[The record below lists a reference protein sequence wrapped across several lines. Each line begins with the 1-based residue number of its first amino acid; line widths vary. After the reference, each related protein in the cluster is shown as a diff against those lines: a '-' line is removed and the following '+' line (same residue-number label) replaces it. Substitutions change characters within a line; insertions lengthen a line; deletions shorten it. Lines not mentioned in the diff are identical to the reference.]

1 MAPHDPL
8 KTPTTPLSICPPWSL
23 AQLLER
29 MGGTSFQ
36 ARNLS
41 RAASLWEE
49 MLKGETFI
57 FFGLA
62 GAMVPAGLRPVIA
75 YLIQNRLI
83 DCLVSTGANLFHD
96 LHESL
101 GFYHFQSQPGHDE
114 DLRQAGLNRVYDTLL
129 RAGELEQGEDFVA
142 RFSARL
148 PPEKPVGT
156 REYLRLLGKELSSQA
171 GAEGILAS
179 AYKNGVSIFCPAL
192 ADSVLGTALAIARI
206 KYGCELKWDLAQDV
220 LDTIQL
226 CARAPATGVVL
237 VGGGTPK
244 NFIQQA
250 SLCVGLFGQP
260 VRGHKYAVQITTD
273 SPQWG
278 GLSGCTFEE
287 ARSWGKVA
295 KGARTVTVYADA
307 TIALPLIVSALAE
320 RCQAI
325 LPRKGLAVP
334 LG

>member
-1 MAPHDPL
+1 MASHEPL

-41 RAASLWEE
+41 RASRLWEE

-62 GAMVPAGLRPVIA
+62 GAMVPAGMRPVIA

-101 GFYHFQSQPGHDE
+101 GFYHFQGQPGHDE

-129 RAGELEQGEDFVA
+129 RAGELEQGEDFIA

-156 REYLRLLGKELSSQA
+156 REYLHLLGKELSSQA

-179 AYKNGVSIFCPAL
+179 AYKNGVPIFCPAL
-192 ADSVLGTALAIARI
+192 ADSVFGTALAAARI

-220 LDTIQL
+220 LDMIQL
-226 CARAPATGVVL
+226 CAQAPATGVVI

-250 SLCVGLFGQP
+250 SLCVGLFGQV

-325 LPRKGLAVP
+325 LPRKGLDITLV
-334 LG
+334 

>member
-1 MAPHDPL
+1 
-8 KTPTTPLSICPPWSL
+8 
-23 AQLLER
+23 

-36 ARNLS
+36 ARNLT
-41 RAASLWEE
+41 RAARLWEE
-49 MLKGETFI
+49 MLKGKTFI
-57 FFGLA
+57 FFGLS
-62 GAMVPAGLRPVIA
+62 GAMVPAGLRPVIT

-101 GFYHFQSQPGHDE
+101 GFCHFQCQPGDDE
-114 DLRQAGLNRVYDTLL
+114 DLRQAGLDRVYDTVL
-129 RAGELEQGEDFVA
+129 RAGELEQGEDFIA
-142 RFSARL
+142 RFSASL
-148 PPEKPVGT
+148 PPERPVGT
-156 REYLRLLGKELSSQA
+156 REYLHLLGKELSSRA

-179 AYKNGVSIFCPAL
+179 AYKNGVPVFCPAL
-192 ADSVLGTALAIARI
+192 ADSVYGTALAAARL

-220 LDTIQL
+220 LDMVQF

-244 NFIQQA
+244 NFIQQS
-250 SLCVGLFGQP
+250 SLVVGLFGQA

-287 ARSWGKVA
+287 ARSWGKIA
-295 KGARTVTVYADA
+295 KGAGTATVYADA
-307 TIALPLIVSALAE
+307 TIALPLIVSTLAE

-325 LPRKGLAVP
+325 LPRKGLAIP
-334 LG
+334 PG

>member
-1 MAPHDPL
+1 MASHEPL

-36 ARNLS
+36 ARNLH
-41 RAASLWEE
+41 RASSLWEE

-62 GAMVPAGLRPVIA
+62 GAMVPAGMRPVIA

-101 GFYHFQSQPGHDE
+101 GFYHFQGQPGHDE

-129 RAGELEQGEDFVA
+129 RAGELEQGEDFIA

-156 REYLRLLGKELSSQA
+156 REYLHLLGKELSSQA
-171 GAEGILAS
+171 RAEGILAS
-179 AYKNGVSIFCPAL
+179 AYKNGVPIFCPAL
-192 ADSVLGTALAIARI
+192 ADSVFGTALAAARI

-220 LDTIQL
+220 LDIIQL
-226 CARAPATGVVL
+226 CAQAPATGVVL

-250 SLCVGLFGQP
+250 PLCVGLFGQA

-325 LPRKGLAVP
+325 LPRKGLDITLV
-334 LG
+334 

>member
-1 MAPHDPL
+1 MASREPL
-8 KTPTTPLSICPPWSL
+8 RTPTTPLSICPPWSL

-36 ARNLS
+36 ARNLH
-41 RAASLWEE
+41 RATRLWEE
-49 MLKGETFI
+49 MLKGETLI

-62 GAMVPAGLRPVIA
+62 GAMVPAGLRPVIT
-75 YLIQNRLI
+75 YLIKNRLI
-83 DCLVSTGANLFHD
+83 DCVVSTGANLFHD

-101 GFYHFQSQPGHDE
+101 GFCHFQGEPGHDE
-114 DLRQAGLNRVYDTLL
+114 DLRQAEINRIYDTLL
-129 RAGELEQGEDFVA
+129 RAGELEQGEDFIA
-142 RFSARL
+142 RFSSRL
-148 PPEKPVGT
+148 PPENSVST
-156 REYLRLLGKELSSQA
+156 REYLHLLGKELSSGA
-171 GAEGILAS
+171 KAEGILVS
-179 AYKNGVSIFCPAL
+179 AYKNGVPIFCPAL
-192 ADSVLGTALAIARI
+192 ADSVFGTALAGARV
-206 KYGCELKWDLAQDV
+206 KYGCELRWDLAQDV
-220 LDTIQL
+220 LDMIQL

-250 SLCVGLFGQP
+250 PLCVGLLGQA

-287 ARSWGKVA
+287 ARSWGKIA
-295 KGARTVTVYADA
+295 KGAGTVAVYADA
-307 TIALPLIVSALAE
+307 TIALPLMVSALAE

-325 LPRKGLAVP
+325 LPRKGLVIS

>member
-1 MAPHDPL
+1 MASHEPL

-41 RAASLWEE
+41 RASRLWEE

-62 GAMVPAGLRPVIA
+62 GAMVPAGMRPVIA

-101 GFYHFQSQPGHDE
+101 GFYHFQGQPGHDE

-129 RAGELEQGEDFVA
+129 RAGELEQGEDFIA

-156 REYLRLLGKELSSQA
+156 REYLHLLGKELSSQA
-171 GAEGILAS
+171 RAEGILAS
-179 AYKNGVSIFCPAL
+179 AYKNGVPIFCPAL
-192 ADSVLGTALAIARI
+192 ADSVFGTALAAARI

-220 LDTIQL
+220 LDMIQL
-226 CARAPATGVVL
+226 CAQAPATGVVI

-250 SLCVGLFGQP
+250 SLCVGLFGQV

-325 LPRKGLAVP
+325 LPRKGLDITLV
-334 LG
+334 